1 MKAEGSVRPGEV
13 VSFEAMAE
21 RTMGKLGG
29 GVTGLI
35 YQFYSYASILAY
47 VAASGDVVRLLT
59 QGALSSPQGQVV
71 TVFGIFG
78 LIVLAGSKGI
88 QSINEKLNYVF
99 FLLLATIIGVGM
111 LQVSPAAVV
120 SNTNWG
126 AAPGAAGILLFN
138 VVFHD
143 IIPLICEQ
151 LDYNLRKINAALFVG
166 SAVPTGCYVLWLVVS
181 LGGVGSGGDFV
192 DPVKQLMQGS
202 GVAAKVVQLWAL
214 LAVVTSFIGCGM
226 AQVRCSP
233 PPSRSPTLTAVQ
245 RKW

>member
-21 RTMGKLGG
+21 RTLGKAGG
-29 GVTGLI
+29 GVTGTL
-35 YQFYSYASILAY
+35 YLFYSYASILAY
-47 VAASGDVVRLLT
+47 AAASGDVVRLLT

-71 TVFGIFG
+71 TVLDIFG
-78 LIVLAGSKGI
+78 AIVLAGSKGI
-88 QSINEKLNYVF
+88 QRLNEKLNYVF

-143 IIPLICEQ
+143 IIPVRNCKGLGQ
-151 LDYNLRKINAALFVG
+151 KTALERRTT
-166 SAVPTGCYVLWLVVS
+166 PTRSRRTCSPRQWLQ
-181 LGGVGSGGDFV
+181 LGGRRS
-192 DPVKQLMQGS
+192 LS
-202 GVAAKVVQLWAL
+202 SRL
-214 LAVVTSFIGCGM
+214 L
-226 AQVRCSP
+226 R
-233 PPSRSPTLTAVQ
+233 
-245 RKW
+245 